1 MSHVS
6 LDNNARVTESMVVEA
21 VFLAENGK
29 VKQVDSNYEDA
40 KLENALNTL
49 GDEDSFSDSQKIKA
63 LKNVIDKRQK
73 FSYILY
79 PVRKYLPKWLLKE
92 MPMDF
97 MDKDVKSFS
106 FMDKLTKK
114 IKKI

>member
-1 MSHVS
+1 MSHIS

-21 VFLAENGK
+21 VFLAKNGK
-29 VKQVDSNYEDA
+29 VKQVDSNYEDS
-40 KLENALNTL
+40 KLENAINTL
-49 GDEDSFSDSQKIKA
+49 GDEDSFSDSQKISA

-97 MDKDVKSFS
+97 MDKEVKSFS